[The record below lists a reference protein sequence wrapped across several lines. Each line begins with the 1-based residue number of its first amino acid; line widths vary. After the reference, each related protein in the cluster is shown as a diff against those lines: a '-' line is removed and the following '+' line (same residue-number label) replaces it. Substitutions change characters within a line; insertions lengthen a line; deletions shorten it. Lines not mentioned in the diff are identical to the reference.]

1 MVDTKANSCTPSISI
16 KICNIKSIQFINLI
30 KMAQNLVF
38 DYLDHSKRHFCDFQV
53 IQHGRYN
60 GQIMQTIYFYQH
72 MHYQVNLMH
81 QTQENGQKSHFWLFG
96 SFKKAFL
103 RFLNDPAWVIGWQ
116 NHAHHLVLSKYAIQ
130 SHPNGPKRRYRPKS
144 DWIIQKYKIA
154 IIEWSRF
161 FLEKR
166 PCTFLSLI
174 VRNIHAKFG
183 QNP

>member
-81 QTQENGQKSHFWLFG
+81 QTQENGQKSKFWLFG
-96 SFKKAFL
+96 SFKKSFL
-103 RFLNDPAWVIGWQ
+103 WFLNDPAWVIWWKT
-116 NHAHHLVLSKYAIQ
+116 HEHHLVLLKYPISSQSDAPNLRNWAKTSFLAI
-130 SHPNGPKRRYRPKS
+130 
-144 DWIIQKYKIA
+144 WIIQKGYFCGFWMIQHG
-154 IIEWSRF
+154 
-161 FLEKR
+161 L
-166 PCTFLSLI
+166 
-174 VRNIHAKFG
+174 
-183 QNP
+183 